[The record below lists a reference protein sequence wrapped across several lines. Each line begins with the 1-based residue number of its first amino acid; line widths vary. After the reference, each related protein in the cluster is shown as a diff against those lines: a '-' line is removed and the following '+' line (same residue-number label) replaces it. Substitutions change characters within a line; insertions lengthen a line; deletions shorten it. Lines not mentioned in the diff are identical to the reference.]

1 MSNKLWTIE
10 AKFTEFMDSLGLDM
24 TDPSLKDTPHRVA
37 KMFVEETCRWL
48 FEDSP
53 KITSFPNTGDD
64 FYDGMVVVKQ
74 ISVKSL
80 CEHHFQPFIWF
91 CHIAYLPKNKII
103 GLSKFARIVDYFARR
118 PQVQERLTKQ
128 IYNFLSEILE
138 TEDIAVYI
146 DSEHFCMKVRWVQ
159 EHNSRTSTAKLWWK
173 FKHDQETREEFY
185 HHISL
190 SSSNL

>member
-1 MSNKLWTIE
+1 MSHDISHIE
-10 AKFTEFMDSLGLDM
+10 QKFAEFMEALGLNM
-24 TDPSLKDTPHRVA
+24 NDPSLQDTPHRVA
-37 KMFVEETCRWL
+37 KMFVQETCKWL
-48 FEDSP
+48 FEKSP
-53 KITSFPNTGDD
+53 KITSFPNTGED
-64 FYDGMVVVKQ
+64 FYDGMVVVKR
-74 ISVKSL
+74 IEVKSL

-103 GLSKFARIVDYFARR
+103 WLSKFARVVDYRARR

-128 IYNFLSEILE
+128 IYNFLSELLE

-146 DSEHFCMKVRWVQ
+146 DSEHFCMKIRWVE

-173 FKHDQETREEFY
+173 FKDDSKVREEFY

-190 SSSNL
+190 S